1 MINFSYTDLTFTLGD
16 PFLLDVK
23 IRFSEKRL
31 LSNILIINWNNFGN
45 ISWAVMSL
53 KMEAFMGSKCWSF

>member
-31 LSNILIINWNNFGN
+31 LSNILIINWNNIGN
-45 ISWAVMSL
+45 ISWAVMNL
-53 KMEAFMGSKCWSF
+53 KMEAFMGSKF